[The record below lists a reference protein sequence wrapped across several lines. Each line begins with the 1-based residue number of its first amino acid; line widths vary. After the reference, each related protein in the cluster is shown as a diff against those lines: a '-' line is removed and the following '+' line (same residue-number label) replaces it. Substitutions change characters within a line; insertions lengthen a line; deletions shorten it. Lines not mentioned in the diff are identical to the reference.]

1 MFWTLVVFNLGSPK
15 AAPCL
20 FAHKI
25 VHLCQGT
32 PVSFSNAR
40 NGESVYKDQS
50 PQAEPGKRLRLVSKI
65 QGASVDQDGFTSVY
79 LSTFHCEWVGST
91 HRCIYFNSVQWSM
104 LIQYIK
110 NVSPA
115 KQIDLTVLYL

>member
-65 QGASVDQDGFTSVY
+65 QGASVDQDGSHLFIFPR
-79 LSTFHCEWVGST
+79 ST
-91 HRCIYFNSVQWSM
+91 
-104 LIQYIK
+104 
-110 NVSPA
+110 VSSHWFEPPLPPSW
-115 KQIDLTVLYL
+115 LTG

>member
-91 HRCIYFNSVQWSM
+91 HRCMYIYICIYFNSVQWSM
-104 LIQYIK
+104 LIQ
-110 NVSPA
+110 
-115 KQIDLTVLYL
+115 

>member
-1 MFWTLVVFNLGSPK
+1 MPVKNIYVYIYIYVYNTIICLSHVLDLGGSNLGSPK

-50 PQAEPGKRLRLVSKI
+50 PQAEPGKRLRWVSKI
-65 QGASVDQDGFTSVY
+65 
-79 LSTFHCEWVGST
+79 
-91 HRCIYFNSVQWSM
+91 
-104 LIQYIK
+104 
-110 NVSPA
+110 
-115 KQIDLTVLYL
+115 

>member
-1 MFWTLVVFNLGSPK
+1 MFWTLVVCNLGSPK

-91 HRCIYFNSVQWSM
+91 HRCMYVYIY
-104 LIQYIK
+104 IH
-110 NVSPA
+110 
-115 KQIDLTVLYL
+115 T